1 MKDLEL
7 IQKCVAADP
16 AAWHLFINEYSR
28 LIYTY
33 IRCVLR
39 VGGPNASKHSCED
52 IFQDFFIHLRS
63 EDFKRLK
70 SYKAKN
76 SCSLST
82 WLRQVA
88 INFTVDYLRRHK
100 AMLSLDDNINE
111 DTTFADILIDESPLV
126 RHVLMDKEK
135 MGFLKECIKQ
145 LTNSDKYFL
154 ELYLNRNLSLEKI
167 KDLLRI
173 ARAAVDM
180 RKTRILERLRRCFKS
195 KGFVLDL

>member
-1 MKDLEL
+1 
-7 IQKCVAADP
+7 
-16 AAWHLFINEYSR
+16 
-28 LIYTY
+28 
-33 IRCVLR
+33 
-39 VGGPNASKHSCED
+39 
-52 IFQDFFIHLRS
+52 
-63 EDFKRLK
+63 
-70 SYKAKN
+70 
-76 SCSLST
+76 
-82 WLRQVA
+82 
-88 INFTVDYLRRHK
+88 
-100 AMLSLDDNINE
+100 MLSLDDNINE